1 MSGTTPVKSAARVIE
16 LLEYFAKVRQ
26 PVLLKD
32 ICAALRYPQS
42 STTVLLKTLTTLGY
56 LTYNRRRHVYFPTAR
71 VTALGDWVPS
81 ALFGQGKIL
90 EIMRDVHSET
100 GETVS
105 ITIQNDIY
113 IQYIRLILST
123 HALRFHVD
131 EGTMRLLPHSVIGW
145 TLMST
150 MSDDEIENIVRR
162 ARIAAGSNVHTPSVS
177 EMMAAVAKIRREK
190 YGHGENI
197 PFLGG
202 SAICVLLP
210 VTILDQPVV
219 LGIGGPLERMRVN
232 RARHLSILRRA
243 SKALAP
249 SASA

>member
-1 MSGTTPVKSAARVIE
+1 MPNASRVKSAARVIA
-16 LLEYFAKVRQ
+16 LLEYFARLRR
-26 PVLLKD
+26 PALLKD
-32 ICAALRYPQS
+32 VCAALKYPQS

-56 LTYNRRRHVYFPTAR
+56 LTYNRRRRVYFPTAR
-71 VTALGDWVPS
+71 VTALGDWIPG

-90 EIMRDVHSET
+90 EIMRDVHSAT

-145 TLMST
+145 ALMST
-150 MSDDEIENIVRR
+150 MEDDEIENLVRR
-162 ARIAAGSNVHTPSVS
+162 ARIAAGPSIHTPSVG
-177 EMMAAVAKIRREK
+177 EMMNSIAKIRRDEFG
-190 YGHGENI
+190 YAENI

-202 SAICVLLP
+202 AAICVLLP

-219 LGIGGPLERMRVN
+219 MAIGGPVERMRVN
-232 RARHLSILRRA
+232 HTRHLALLRRA
-243 SKALAP
+243 RKSLAP
-249 SASA
+249 AGRP